1 MRGVEGSIRVI
12 PSWTRDWM
20 QHCIAVKLETAIWLP
35 GHDLKPADCITPVPH
50 SSVWSRTERLLEV
63 IIPVMRGP
71 PCVQHLPSC
80 TSGMRLKVPTHSNAL
95 RPHRAYVP
103 AVTGLSTL
111 WIMLMLPLI
120 ETGYCTYVCKSL
132 TEPTPTSVLLK
143 ENVRIPLI
151 VMWTQRRTCS
161 PLTICSP
168 SLEWN
173 KYFQHFSNDC
183 VKQVCV
189 TQTVSA

>member
-1 MRGVEGSIRVI
+1 MIWSLRTVSPQYHIRLSDHELKGCLRSKSLSWEG
-12 PSWTRDWM
+12 
-20 QHCIAVKLETAIWLP
+20 H
-35 GHDLKPADCITPVPH
+35 PV
-50 SSVWSRTERLLEV
+50 W
-63 IIPVMRGP
+63 
-71 PCVQHLPSC
+71 HLPSC
-80 TSGMRLKVPTHSNAL
+80 TSGMRLKVPTHSNAV

-151 VMWTQRRTCS
+151 VMWTQRRTRS